1 MKGFIQKNDHND
13 ERCEENAGHLPIQ
26 QSTEESEKDG
36 CTMNVSVPVSVSR
49 HDCRSCFKFNNAS
62 LVLASLSYTVDNI
75 AS

>member
-1 MKGFIQKNDHND
+1 MKGFIQKSDHND

-36 CTMNVSVPVSVSR
+36 CTMNDSIPVSVPR

-62 LVLASLSYTVDNI
+62 LVLASPLYTVDNI
-75 AS
+75 VS